1 VRMTNPNQKLRV
13 VDDPTIRES
22 YGDKIVT
29 TSFHGGV
36 VIVTAGVMRMMP
48 DRIDEAPKR
57 LPDVHVTA
65 RLALSPPAAVELV
78 NAISN
83 VLNAATLAQA
93 VPPGAT
99 GGQAQKAS

>member
-1 VRMTNPNQKLRV
+1 LTKPNQKPRV
-13 VDDPTIRES
+13 VDDPTIREA

-29 TSFHGGV
+29 TSFDGGA
-36 VIVTAGVMRMMP
+36 VIITAGVIRMMP
-48 DRIDEAPKR
+48 ERIDEAPMR

-78 NAISN
+78 NAISG

-93 VPPGAT
+93 MPPGAS